1 MLHLEFNSDSE
12 NEGIARIV
20 TAAYI
25 MKFDPDMEEMD
36 DIKTAVSEAVTNCIV
51 HAYHDPD
58 GKISMD
64 LSDQNG
70 ILRIEIKDQG
80 IGIPDVKKAM
90 EPMFTTKP
98 EEERT
103 GMGFS
108 FMEAFMD
115 TVANPSFSDLLS
127 KRISISLFCVLLA
140 SITFPPHK
148 SA

>member
-1 MLHLEFNSDSE
+1 MLHLEFNSESE
-12 NEGIARIV
+12 NERIARVV

-25 MKFDPDMEEMD
+25 MKFDPNMEEMD

-51 HAYHDPD
+51 HAYVNKN

-64 LSDQNG
+64 LSDENG
-70 ILRIEIKDQG
+70 IFKIEIKDEG
-80 IGIPDVKKAM
+80 IGIKDIKKAM
-90 EPMFTTKP
+90 EPMYTTKP

-115 TVANPSFSDLLS
+115 EVKVIS
-127 KRISISLFCVLLA
+127 KEGCGTRVIMTKKMGEI
-140 SITFPPHK
+140 K
-148 SA
+148 RRNG

>member
-25 MKFDPDMEEMD
+25 MKFDPDMED
-36 DIKTAVSEAVTNCIV
+36 
-51 HAYHDPD
+51 
-58 GKISMD
+58 MD

-115 TVANPSFSDLLS
+115 QVEVISKQGEGTTVIMTKKIGDQDKLNG
-127 KRISISLFCVLLA
+127 
-140 SITFPPHK
+140 
-148 SA
+148 

>member
-20 TAAYI
+20 TSAYI
-25 MKFDPDMEEMD
+25 MKFDPNMEEMD

-51 HAYHDPD
+51 HAYHDTE
-58 GKISMD
+58 GTISMD
-64 LSDQNG
+64 LTDQDG
-70 ILRIEIKDQG
+70 ILRIEIKDEG
-80 IGIPDVKKAM
+80 IGIPDIKKAM

-115 TVANPSFSDLLS
+115 KVEVTSRQGEGTTVIMTKKMGEQDKQNG
-127 KRISISLFCVLLA
+127 
-140 SITFPPHK
+140 
-148 SA
+148 

>member
-1 MLHLEFNSDSE
+1 MLHLEFNSESE

-20 TAAYI
+20 TSAYI
-25 MKFDPDMEEMD
+25 MKFDPDMEELE

-51 HAYHDPD
+51 HAYSDKN
-58 GKISMD
+58 GKIFMD
-64 LSDQNG
+64 LSDKNG
-70 ILRIEIKDQG
+70 VLKIEIKDEG
-80 IGIPDVKKAM
+80 IGIADIKKAM

-115 TVANPSFSDLLS
+115 EVKVYSREGVGTKVVMTKKMGEMDKQNG
-127 KRISISLFCVLLA
+127 
-140 SITFPPHK
+140 
-148 SA
+148 

>member
-51 HAYHDPD
+51 LAYHDPD

-115 TVANPSFSDLLS
+115 QVEVISKQGEGTTVIMTKKIGDQDKLNG
-127 KRISISLFCVLLA
+127 
-140 SITFPPHK
+140 
-148 SA
+148 

>member
-1 MLHLEFNSDSE
+1 MLHLEFNSESE
-12 NEGIARIV
+12 NERIARVV

-25 MKFDPDMEEMD
+25 MKFDPDMEEME

-51 HAYHDPD
+51 HAYFDTN
-58 GKISMD
+58 GKIEMD
-64 LSDQNG
+64 LTDKEG
-70 ILRIEIKDQG
+70 VLKIEIKDQG
-80 IGIPDVKKAM
+80 IGILDVKKAM

-115 TVANPSFSDLLS
+115 KVEVTSKPGVGTRVIMTKKMGVAEKLNG
-127 KRISISLFCVLLA
+127 
-140 SITFPPHK
+140 
-148 SA
+148 

>member
-51 HAYHDPD
+51 HAYHNLD

-115 TVANPSFSDLLS
+115 QVEVISKQGEGTTVIMTKKIGDQDKLNG
-127 KRISISLFCVLLA
+127 
-140 SITFPPHK
+140 
-148 SA
+148 

>member
-1 MLHLEFNSDSE
+1 MLHLEFNSESE
-12 NEGIARIV
+12 NEAIARV
-20 TAAYI
+20 ATAAYI

-51 HAYHDPD
+51 HAYNNCD
-58 GKISMD
+58 GKITMD
-64 LSDQNG
+64 LSDQDD
-70 ILRIEIKDQG
+70 ILRIEIKDEG
-80 IGIPDVKKAM
+80 IGISDVKKAM

-115 TVANPSFSDLLS
+115 KVEVIS
-127 KRISISLFCVLLA
+127 KQGEGTMVIMTKKMGEQDKLNG
-140 SITFPPHK
+140 
-148 SA
+148 

>member
-1 MLHLEFNSDSE
+1 MLHLEFNSESE
-12 NEGIARIV
+12 NEAIARIV

-51 HAYHDPD
+51 HAYNDSN
-58 GKISMD
+58 GKIIMD
-64 LSDQNG
+64 LSDQDG
-70 ILRIEIKDQG
+70 ILRIEIKDEG
-80 IGIPDVKKAM
+80 IGIPDIKKAM

-98 EEERT
+98 DEERT

-115 TVANPSFSDLLS
+115 KVEVTSQKGKGTKVVMS
-127 KRISISLFCVLLA
+127 KKMGEQDKLNG
-140 SITFPPHK
+140 
-148 SA
+148 

>member
-36 DIKTAVSEAVTNCIV
+36 DIKTAVSEAVTNCFV

-115 TVANPSFSDLLS
+115 QVEVISKQGEGTTVIMTKKIGDQDKLNG
-127 KRISISLFCVLLA
+127 
-140 SITFPPHK
+140 
-148 SA
+148 

>member
-1 MLHLEFNSDSE
+1 MLHLEFNSESE
-12 NEGIARIV
+12 NEGIARVV

-51 HAYHDPD
+51 HAYSDKN

-64 LSDQNG
+64 ISDENG
-70 ILRIEIKDQG
+70 ILRIEIKDEGVG
-80 IGIPDVKKAM
+80 IEDIKKAM

-115 TVANPSFSDLLS
+115 EVSVHSEKGAGTSVIMTKKMGEKENLNG
-127 KRISISLFCVLLA
+127 
-140 SITFPPHK
+140 
-148 SA
+148 

>member
-1 MLHLEFNSDSE
+1 MIHLEFNSESE
-12 NEGIARIV
+12 NEGIARVV

-51 HAYHDPD
+51 HAYSDTK
-58 GKISMD
+58 GKITMD
-64 LSDQNG
+64 LSDQDG
-70 ILRIEIKDQG
+70 MIKIEIKDQG
-80 IGIPDVKKAM
+80 VGIEDIEKAM

-115 TVANPSFSDLLS
+115 KVEVRSQKGTGTSVIMTKKMGEKQRQNG
-127 KRISISLFCVLLA
+127 
-140 SITFPPHK
+140 
-148 SA
+148 

>member
-51 HAYHDPD
+51 HAYHNPD

-70 ILRIEIKDQG
+70 ILRIEIK
-80 IGIPDVKKAM
+80 
-90 EPMFTTKP
+90 
-98 EEERT
+98 ERT

-115 TVANPSFSDLLS
+115 QVEVISKQGEGTTVIMTKKIGDQDKLNG
-127 KRISISLFCVLLA
+127 
-140 SITFPPHK
+140 
-148 SA
+148 

>member
-1 MLHLEFNSDSE
+1 MLHLEFNSESE
-12 NEGIARIV
+12 NERIARVV

-25 MKFDPDMEEMD
+25 MKFDPDMEEME

-51 HAYHDPD
+51 HAYFDTN
-58 GKISMD
+58 GKIEMD
-64 LSDQNG
+64 LTDKEG
-70 ILRIEIKDQG
+70 VLKIEIKDHG
-80 IGIPDVKKAM
+80 IGILDVKKAM

-115 TVANPSFSDLLS
+115 KVEVTSKPGVGTRVIMTKKMGVAEKLNG
-127 KRISISLFCVLLA
+127 
-140 SITFPPHK
+140 
-148 SA
+148 

>member
-51 HAYHDPD
+51 HAYHNPY

-115 TVANPSFSDLLS
+115 QVEVISKQGEGTTVIMTKKIGDQDKLNG
-127 KRISISLFCVLLA
+127 
-140 SITFPPHK
+140 
-148 SA
+148 

>member
-51 HAYHDPD
+51 HAYHGLD
-58 GKISMD
+58 GKISME

-80 IGIPDVKKAM
+80 IGISDVKKAM

-115 TVANPSFSDLLS
+115 QVEVISKQGEGTTVIMTKKIGEQDKLNG
-127 KRISISLFCVLLA
+127 
-140 SITFPPHK
+140 
-148 SA
+148 